1 MRCFLEFD
9 VQYPEELYELHNDL
23 SFLPER
29 TKIGKTEKGLAN
41 FYDKKEHVIQ
51 IKTLK
56 KALTHGLV
64 FKKVHRFFNLKQKT
78 WLKLYIDMN
87 TELEKKAKENLL
99 AIENEKKHKY

>member
-9 VQYPEELYELHNDL
+9 VQYPEELHELHNDL

-41 FYDKKEHVIQ
+41 FHDKQEHVIQ

-56 KALTHGLV
+56 EALTHGLV